1 MISTVNLRGGICMKV
16 QIINEKDLN
25 NLTNL
30 KVVKR
35 DGTVTDFY
43 AYKIE
48 LVLKELHADEATR
61 QVVAL
66 TLVDALSNE

>member
-1 MISTVNLRGGICMKV
+1 MIGTVNLRGGICMKV

-48 LVLKELHADEATR
+48 
-61 QVVAL
+61 
-66 TLVDALSNE
+66 